1 MHIEIKHCK
10 NCGIEYR
17 FQESGYGADLYNDHE
32 YCPEC
37 KEAITLAL
45 NKIPRKTIVKY
56 MVTHLVTLEQ
66 LEQFEVDNK
75 NDYIKNNIGG
85 FPRIMRVFPEAFN
98 VELNE
103 GTITREVYGRD
114 EHSDKVFIY
123 HYYPSK
129 KRRCCN

>member
-17 FQESGYGADLYNDHE
+17 FQESGYDADLYNDHE

-75 NDYIKNNIGG
+75 NDYIKNMNIRNYAYWNY
-85 FPRIMRVFPEAFN
+85 FVILEFKLSSYEFAEFQ
-98 VELNE
+98 
-103 GTITREVYGRD
+103 
-114 EHSDKVFIY
+114 
-123 HYYPSK
+123 
-129 KRRCCN
+129 